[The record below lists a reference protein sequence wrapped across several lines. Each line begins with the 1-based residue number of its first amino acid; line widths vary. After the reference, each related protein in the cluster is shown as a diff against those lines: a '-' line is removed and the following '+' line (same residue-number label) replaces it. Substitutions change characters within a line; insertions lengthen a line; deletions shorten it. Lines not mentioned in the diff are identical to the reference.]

1 MDKFSSLY
9 GTNSPYLEDL
19 YQQYQQDPASVPD
32 NWRTF
37 FASLGDSPDMGSSAS
52 VRTGDGL
59 VAAPTSDKQSRVSQL
74 INAFRNFGHKRAHT
88 NPLAPKPE
96 LDDDLKPIAF
106 GLTVD
111 DMKETFSTEG
121 VLPQERATLHDIF
134 EALKATYCGSIGVQF
149 YDVANRAE
157 RLWLQQQMEKVQNRP
172 EHSKEVRTRIL
183 KGLMVAEKFEQFLH
197 KKFVGA
203 KRFSLEGGES
213 LIPMLDVMIDAAGEA
228 GVTDIV
234 MGMAHRGRLNVL
246 ANILNKPYTAM
257 FSEFAG
263 TVKAAEGDASMGDVK
278 YHMGKSFD
286 ITTSKGYDLHVA
298 LLPNPS
304 HLEAVNPVVMGN
316 ARARQHLKGDAERT
330 KVLPLL
336 IHGDAAFIGQ
346 GVVAESLI
354 ISTVEGYNTGGIVH
368 VVINNQIG
376 FTANPSDGFGTEY
389 CTDFARMLQVPI
401 FHVNGDDPDA
411 CAHVMQLAMEYRRKF
426 KRDVVVDLVCY
437 RRFGHNEGD
446 EPGFTQP
453 LMYEKIKKHDTTY
466 SLYCNHVVNKGVF
479 SDADIQKKLDT
490 FTKQLDDAYETASKD
505 GFKANKDMFG
515 GAWTGLSQ
523 DKAGAVK
530 TAISKKDVEAV
541 SKALT
546 TWPKT
551 FTPNPKV
558 AKIIEKRGE
567 SLLKGGMDWGSAEMA
582 AYGTLLAEGFSIRL
596 SGQDVKRGTF
606 SHRHAVMFDAKTG
619 EQVLPVAAMAQ
630 KGATMEVHNSPLSEE
645 AVLGFEFGYALA
657 DPKTLTIWE
666 AQFGDFSNSAQIII
680 DQFIASSEAKWDR
693 MTGLV
698 MLLPHGFEGQ
708 GPEHSSARLERYLQL
723 CADGSM
729 TVANYTTPAQIFHAL
744 RRQMH
749 AKTRRP
755 LVIMSPK
762 SLLRHP
768 KAVSSTDDL
777 TKGEY
782 QTLIDDA
789 NVTASKVERVVLCS
803 GKVYYDLLTGQEEH
817 KNGSKVAL
825 VRLEQLHPL
834 DGDALKKT
842 LKAYSKAKDIVWAQ
856 EEPRNQGA
864 WTYILDAL
872 PELIGKPV
880 RYIGRVAAASPAVGS
895 PKRHAAEQAAI
906 VADVFKL

>member
-1 MDKFSSLY
+1 VDKFSSLY
-9 GTNSPYLEDL
+9 GTNSPYIEDL

-32 NWRTF
+32 NWRAF
-37 FASLGDSPDMGSSAS
+37 FGSLGDASPAT
-52 VRTGDGL
+52 VVQTGDGL
-59 VAAPTSDKQSRVSQL
+59 AAAPATDKQSRVSQL
-74 INAFRNFGHKRAHT
+74 IQAFRNYGHKRAHL
-88 NPLAPKPE
+88 NPLATKPE

-111 DMKETFSTEG
+111 DMDQSFATEG
-121 VLPQERATLHDIF
+121 VLPAERATLREIF
-134 EALKATYCGSIGVQF
+134 EALKETYCGSIGVQF
-149 YDVANRAE
+149 YDLPHRAE
-157 RLWLQQQMEKVQNRP
+157 RLWLQQQMESVQNKP
-172 EHSKEVRTRIL
+172 QQSKEVRQRIL

-213 LIPMLDVMIDAAGEA
+213 MIPMLDVMIDAAGQD

-246 ANILNKPYTAM
+246 ANILNKPYAAM

-263 TVKAAEGDASMGDVK
+263 TVKINEGDASMGDVK

-316 ARARQHLKGDAERT
+316 ARARQHIKGDKERI

-354 ISTVEGYNTGGIVH
+354 ISTVDGYNTGGIVH
-368 VVINNQIG
+368 LVINNQIG

-401 FHVNGDDPDA
+401 FHVNGDDPEA

-426 KRDVVVDLVCY
+426 KRDVVIDLVCY
-437 RRFGHNEGD
+437 RRYGHNEGD
-446 EPGFTQP
+446 DPTFTQP
-453 LMYEKIKKHDTTY
+453 LMYQKIKAHETTY
-466 SLYCNHVVNKGVF
+466 NLYVNQVVTAGTF
-479 SDADIQKKLDT
+479 SDAEVKETEDAFAKRLN
-490 FTKQLDDAYETASKD
+490 DDFETASKD
-505 GFKANKDMFG
+505 GFKPTKEMFG
-515 GAWTGLSQ
+515 GAWEGLSQ
-523 DKAGAVK
+523 ARIGSIK
-530 TAISKKDVEAV
+530 TAIAKKDIDAV
-541 SKALT
+541 SKALM
-546 TWPKT
+546 TWPKD
-551 FTPNPKV
+551 FTPNSKV
-558 AKIIEKRGE
+558 AKIIEKRAD
-567 SLLKGGMDWGSAEMA
+567 SLTAGGMDWGSAEMA
-582 AYGTLLAEGFSIRL
+582 AYGSLLAEGFSVRL
-596 SGQDVKRGTF
+596 SGQDAKRGTF
-606 SHRHAVMFDAKTG
+606 SHRHAVMFDAENG
-619 EQVLPVAAMAQ
+619 NQILPISQMAA

-645 AVLGFEFGYALA
+645 AVLGFEYGYALA

-693 MTGLV
+693 LTGLV

-723 CADGSM
+723 CANGNM

-755 LVIMSPK
+755 LIVMSPK

-768 KAVSSTDDL
+768 KAVSSLDDL
-777 TKGEY
+777 TKGSY
-782 QTLIDDA
+782 QSVIDDA
-789 NVTASKVERVVLCS
+789 HVTASKVERVVFCS
-803 GKVYYDLLTGQEEH
+803 GKVYYDLLARQEED
-817 KNGSKVAL
+817 KNGAKVAL
-825 VRLEQLHPL
+825 VRVEQLHPL
-834 DGDALKKT
+834 AEEALQKIIKSY
-842 LKAYSKAKDIVWAQ
+842 AKAKDIVWAQ

-864 WTYILDAL
+864 WTYMLDAL
-872 PELIGKPV
+872 PDVIGKPI
-880 RYIGRVAAASPAVGS
+880 RFIGRVASASPAVGS
-895 PKRHAAEQAAI
+895 LKRHAAEQEAI
-906 VADVFKL
+906 VAEVFKF

>member
-1 MDKFSSLY
+1 VDKFSSLY

-19 YQQYQQDPASVPD
+19 YHQYQQDPASVPD
-32 NWRTF
+32 NWRAF
-37 FASLGDSPDMGSSAS
+37 FGSLSDAGGTT
-52 VRTGDGL
+52 VRTTDGL
-59 VAAPTSDKQSRVSQL
+59 STAPMTDKQSRVAQL
-74 INAFRNFGHKRAHT
+74 IQAFRNYGHKRAHL
-88 NPLAPKPE
+88 NPLGPKPE

-111 DMKETFSTEG
+111 DMRQTFATDG
-121 VLPQERATLHDIF
+121 VLPQSHATLAEIF
-134 EALKATYCGSIGVQF
+134 EALKTTYCGTIGVQY
-149 YDVANRAE
+149 YDLPNRAE
-157 RLWLQQQMEKVQNRP
+157 RLWLQQRMESVHNRP
-172 EHSKEVRTRIL
+172 KHDKQVRERIL

-203 KRFSLEGGES
+203 KRFSVEGGES

-246 ANILNKPYTAM
+246 ANILDKPYAAI

-263 TVKAAEGDASMGDVK
+263 TVKAQPGDASMGDVK

-286 ITTSKGYDLHVA
+286 ITTSKGYKLHVA

-330 KVLPLL
+330 KVMPVL

-354 ISTVEGYNTGGIVH
+354 ISTVEGYNTGGTVH
-368 VVINNQIG
+368 IVINNQVG

-401 FHVNGDDPDA
+401 FHVNGDDADA

-426 KRDVVVDLVCY
+426 KRDAIVDLVCY
-437 RRFGHNEGD
+437 RRYGHNEGD
-446 EPGFTQP
+446 DPTFTQP
-453 LMYEKIKKHDTTY
+453 VMYAKIAAHDTTY
-466 SLYCNHVVNKGVF
+466 TQYCNRVVTDG
-479 SDADIQKKLDT
+479 T
-490 FTKQLDDAYETASKD
+490 FTDAAIAKLEGAFTDRLNKDYDTASKD
-505 GFKANKDMFG
+505 GFKATKDMFG
-515 GAWTGLSQ
+515 GVWQGLSQ
-523 DKAGAVK
+523 DKAGVVK
-530 TAISKKDVEAV
+530 TAVTRKDVEAAA
-541 SKALT
+541 KAFI
-546 TWPKT
+546 TWPKD

-558 AKIIEKRGE
+558 AKIIEKRAE
-567 SLLKGGMDWGSAEMA
+567 AVLSDSMDWGSAEMT
-582 AYGTLLAEGFSIRL
+582 AYATLLAEGFSVRL

-606 SHRHAVMFDAKTG
+606 SHRHAVMFDLKTG
-619 EQVLPVAAMAQ
+619 TQILPVAAMAA
-630 KGATMEVHNSPLSEE
+630 KGATIELHNSPLSEE
-645 AVLGFEFGYALA
+645 AVLGFEFGYAMA

-666 AQFGDFSNSAQIII
+666 AQFGDFSNGAQIII

-693 MTGLV
+693 MSGLV

-749 AKTRRP
+749 AKVRRP

-768 KAVSSTDDL
+768 KAVSSLDDL
-777 TKGEY
+777 TKGAY
-782 QTLIDDA
+782 QTVIDDA
-789 NVTASKVERVVLCS
+789 TATAAKVERVVLCS
-803 GKVYYDLLTGQEEH
+803 GKVYYDLLARKDED
-817 KNGSKVAL
+817 KNAAKIAL
-825 VRLEQLHPL
+825 VRVEQLHPL
-834 DGDALKKT
+834 DGEALTKV
-842 LKAYSKAKDIVWAQ
+842 LKAYAKAKDVVWVQ

-864 WTYILDAL
+864 WTYMLDNL
-872 PELIGKPV
+872 PDLIGKPV
-880 RYIGRVAAASPAVGS
+880 RYVGRPASASPAVGS
-895 PKRHAAEQAAI
+895 PKRHAAEQETLITEA
-906 VADVFKL
+906 FKF